1 MGSNIFVRTI
11 PLPETVR
18 AVTLPN
24 SDCTFD
30 IYINSRLPQELQYKA
45 LDYVRS
51 NVSPAAVCGYLEWE
65 LR

>member
-30 IYINSRLPQELQYKA
+30 IYINSRLPQELQYNA
-45 LDYVRS
+45 L
-51 NVSPAAVCGYLEWE
+51 EH
-65 LR
+65 